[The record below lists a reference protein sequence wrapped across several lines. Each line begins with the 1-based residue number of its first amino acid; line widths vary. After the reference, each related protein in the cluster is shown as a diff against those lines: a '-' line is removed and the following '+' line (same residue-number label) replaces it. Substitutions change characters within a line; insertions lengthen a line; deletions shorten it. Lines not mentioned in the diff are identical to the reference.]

1 MYLGGY
7 ASTEPLTFGIDTESL
22 IHEQPAS
29 EKETQND
36 ADSQPIDVNHEK
48 ENLLETG
55 NGPDKESTCTIKRKA
70 QNQVPKLIDN
80 KRKHLEKTLSASQR
94 DKMLLDEAKE
104 DSKFR
109 KDLSD
114 CMNRS
119 TESFTNAMDG
129 INFTLV
135 QLGKSICRS
144 VEMLLAQC

>member
-1 MYLGGY
+1 M
-7 ASTEPLTFGIDTESL
+7 
-22 IHEQPAS
+22 
-29 EKETQND
+29 
-36 ADSQPIDVNHEK
+36 
-48 ENLLETG
+48 
-55 NGPDKESTCTIKRKA
+55 
-70 QNQVPKLIDN
+70 PKLIDN

-129 INFTLV
+129 INSTLV

-144 VEMLLAQC
+144 VEMLSRAMLAQQQQAQQQQQQLP